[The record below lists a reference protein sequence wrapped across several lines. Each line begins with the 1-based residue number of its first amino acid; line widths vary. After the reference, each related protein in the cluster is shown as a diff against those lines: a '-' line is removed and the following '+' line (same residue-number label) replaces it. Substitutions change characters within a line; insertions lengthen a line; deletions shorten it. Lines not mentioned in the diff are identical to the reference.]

1 MLTKPHKSHDNIYAD
16 ILKWCFQAGGVRGH
30 MLSVT
35 TVSRQPQAST
45 PPLLSF
51 LRYDRPT
58 EKRSKKWLGGEM
70 EKMRHCG
77 ELLEVAAVVRI
88 GEKRGGEKSRR

>member
-1 MLTKPHKSHDNIYAD
+1 MVFSGRWGARTYVECHDGQPSA
-16 ILKWCFQAGGVRGH
+16 AG
-30 MLSVT
+30 
-35 TVSRQPQAST
+35 ST

-58 EKRSKKWLGGEM
+58 EKRSKKLLGGEM

>member
-1 MLTKPHKSHDNIYAD
+1 MATP
-16 ILKWCFQAGGVRGH
+16 
-30 MLSVT
+30 
-35 TVSRQPQAST
+35 T

-88 GEKRGGEKSRR
+88 GEKRGGEKTR

>member
-16 ILKWCFQAGGVRGH
+16 ILKWCFQAGRVRGH

-35 TVSRQPQAST
+35 TVSRQPRAST
-45 PPLLSF
+45 PPPLSF

-58 EKRSKKWLGGEM
+58 EKLS
-70 EKMRHCG
+70 EKMARLRNG
-77 ELLEVAAVVRI
+77 ENAALW
-88 GEKRGGEKSRR
+88 GTA